1 MLIGLSFQTVC
12 MLPANANPASFQ
24 IKNATRERGA
34 WATIYRRNLKDYIVT
49 AYCIGP
55 GTTSN
60 RSFRDAYKVVVE
72 AKREKNCHGST
83 LGRHGADATN
93 RYRNAIVTMKETNGR
108 IQFTN
113 GICSVDPWC

>member
-1 MLIGLSFQTVC
+1 MCAFVLIGLLFQIAY
-12 MLPANANPASFQ
+12 LSPANANPASFQ
-24 IKNATRERGA
+24 IKNATRQRGA

-72 AKREKNCHGST
+72 AKRE
-83 LGRHGADATN
+83 R
-93 RYRNAIVTMKETNGR
+93 IVTVR
-108 IQFTN
+108 R
-113 GICSVDPWC
+113 